1 MSSGLGLAITIAL
14 TRRLLALRLL
24 ALRLAPVAEGLPVLG
39 LGLGVGMGLGSGL
52 GLGLGLGL
60 GPQSWGQVIT

>member
-52 GLGLGLGL
+52 GLG
-60 GPQSWGQVIT
+60 